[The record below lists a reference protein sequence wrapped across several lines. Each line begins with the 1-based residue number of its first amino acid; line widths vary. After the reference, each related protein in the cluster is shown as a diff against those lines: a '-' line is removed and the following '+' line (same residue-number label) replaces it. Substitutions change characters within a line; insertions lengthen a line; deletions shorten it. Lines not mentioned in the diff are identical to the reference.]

1 MRMRLSISLSLCL
14 AAAAAVLAP
23 SPMATAAPAVA
34 GTSCAAPDEQGFPLT
49 TRLHDGPSSYEPGG
63 GFGTWYLDLT
73 NVTGRI
79 CADVHPV
86 LVLVDD
92 KRALKP
98 SQTELEFYD
107 GPRTRPVPL
116 TVTDESEL
124 VGVLDGTDF
133 PGFTVAPG
141 ATVSVKLRLA
151 VTSDA
156 VRNGVTV
163 NAAVVQ
169 RQGADGAWVGES
181 NDYRFGIGGEPPPPP
196 ASIAPAVPSGGAQV
210 GPRTS
215 PGTSPDSPDSPGTS
229 DSPDSPDSPDSSES
243 PADPDTSPGATPGA
257 TPGGT
262 PTASPGGS
270 ARPVTDEARG
280 GGDGWGGGDGGDGGG
295 TWGAEGAW
303 AAGERAR
310 ELARTG
316 VGLAHGLFTAALAL
330 LTVGAGAFLLARR
343 RR

>member
-1 MRMRLSISLSLCL
+1 MRMRLSIPLSLCL

-23 SPMATAAPAVA
+23 SPMATAAVA
-34 GTSCAAPDEQGFPLT
+34 GTSCAAADEQGFPLT

-73 NVTGRI
+73 NTTGRI

-210 GPRTS
+210 GPRTPPGAS
-215 PGTSPDSPDSPGTS
+215 PA
-229 DSPDSPDSPDSSES
+229 SPDSPDSPDGSES
-243 PADPDTSPGATPGA
+243 PADPDISPGATPGA

-270 ARPVTDEARG
+270 DRAFTDEARG
-280 GGDGWGGGDGGDGGG
+280 GGDGWGGGNGRDGGDGGG
-295 TWGAEGAW
+295 AWGAEGAW

-316 VGLAHGLFTAALAL
+316 LGLAHGLFTAALAL

>member
-1 MRMRLSISLSLCL
+1 MRMRLSTALSLCL

-23 SPMATAAPAVA
+23 APSATAVPAVA
-34 GTSCAAPDEQGFPLT
+34 GTSCAGADEPGFPLT

-73 NVTGRI
+73 NVTRRT
-79 CADVHPV
+79 CTDVHPV
-86 LVLVDD
+86 VVLVDD

-124 VGVLDGTDF
+124 VGVFDGTGF

-141 ATVSVKLRLA
+141 ATVSVKVRLA

-156 VRNGVTV
+156 VRNGVTA

-169 RQGADGAWVGES
+169 RRGSDGEWVGES

-196 ASIAPAVPSGGAQV
+196 ASLAPAVPSGGVQV
-210 GPRTS
+210 GPQVGPQTPPGASPES
-215 PGTSPDSPDSPGTS
+215 PGNPE
-229 DSPDSPDSPDSSES
+229 SSGS
-243 PADPDTSPGATPGA
+243 PAAPDTSPDTSPGASPGA
-257 TPGGT
+257 TPGVT
-262 PTASPGGS
+262 PAASPGGS
-270 ARPVTDEARG
+270 ARPFTDEARG
-280 GGDGWGGGDGGDGGG
+280 GRNGGDGWDGGDGGG
-295 TWGAEGAW
+295 PWDAEGAW

-316 VGLAHGLFTAALAL
+316 LGLAHGLFTAALAL

>member
-1 MRMRLSISLSLCL
+1 
-14 AAAAAVLAP
+14 
-23 SPMATAAPAVA
+23 MATAAPAVA
-34 GTSCAAPDEQGFPLT
+34 GTSCAGADEQGFPLT

-73 NVTGRI
+73 NTTRRT

-86 LVLVDD
+86 VVLVDD

-124 VGVLDGTDF
+124 VGVFDGTGF

-141 ATVSVKLRLA
+141 ATVSVKVRLA

-156 VRNGVTV
+156 VRNGVTA

-169 RQGADGAWVGES
+169 RQGSDGEWVGES
-181 NDYRFGIGGEPPPPP
+181 NDYRFGIGGEPPPPPPP

-210 GPRTS
+210 GPQKP
-215 PGTSPDSPDSPGTS
+215 PGTSPESPESPQGTETPGSPETPAAPDASPG
-229 DSPDSPDSPDSSES
+229 
-243 PADPDTSPGATPGA
+243 ASPGATPGA

-270 ARPVTDEARG
+270 DRPFTDEARG
-280 GGDGWGGGDGGDGGG
+280 GGDGG
-295 TWGAEGAW
+295 TGAWDAEGAW

-316 VGLAHGLFTAALAL
+316 PGLAHGLFTAALAL

>member
-1 MRMRLSISLSLCL
+1 MRMRLSTPLSLCL

-23 SPMATAAPAVA
+23 TPQATAAPAVA
-34 GTSCAAPDEQGFPLT
+34 EASCAGADQQGFPLA

-73 NVTGRI
+73 NTTGRA
-79 CADVHPV
+79 CTDVHPV
-86 LVLVDD
+86 VVLVDD
-92 KRALKP
+92 KKALKP

-116 TVTDESEL
+116 TETDEAEL
-124 VGVLDGTDF
+124 VGVFDGTGF

-141 ATVSVKLRLA
+141 ATVSVKVRLA

-169 RQGADGAWVGES
+169 RRGSDGEWVGES
-181 NDYRFGIGGEPPPPP
+181 NDYRFGIAGEPPPPP
-196 ASIAPAVPSGGAQV
+196 PSASVAPAVPSSGSSQAAPQTPPGASPT
-210 GPRTS
+210 GPTS
-215 PGTSPDSPDSPGTS
+215 PTSPDSPDSSPG
-229 DSPDSPDSPDSSES
+229 
-243 PADPDTSPGATPGA
+243 ASPGATPA
-257 TPGGT
+257 
-262 PTASPGGS
+262 ASPGGS
-270 ARPVTDEARG
+270 APPRTDEAGGAWDRRREAWDHRG
-280 GGDGWGGGDGGDGGG
+280 P
-295 TWGAEGAW
+295 WGAEGPW
-303 AAGERAR
+303 EAGERAR

-316 VGLAHGLFTAALAL
+316 LGLAHGLFTASVAL
-330 LTVGAGAFLLARR
+330 LAVGASAFLLARR